1 MRKSTKI
8 LNKTI
13 AFALCAALAA
23 AAVGIVPWSSAEE
36 MTSAE
41 LAEIRKEIGSKLDA
55 IDSDLSGL
63 QSEAGDIE
71 DQMNELMD
79 KLNENA
85 DETKAVVD
93 QKYDLDQQADLIRQQ
108 VENTNAQIQEYNKLI
123 AQRQMELD
131 LALEQEATM
140 QERYQERVRVMEE
153 DGKVSY
159 LQILFNAASFTDFL
173 DRLDMIKEIAESDQL
188 AIANLEKARED
199 VAQAQEQLQSE
210 KEALSSAKEQLAQQ
224 ELQLEEKREEANSL
238 ISNLGFEAEGYQD
251 EYSVYESQEEQLRAE
266 ILEMVAQYDAMKA
279 EYDEAL
285 AEENAAIAREEEE
298 KRQREAAAAA
308 AAASSKVSS
317 TTSDA
322 QYYSNYSTDAVK
334 ESGFLTP
341 LSSYVVTCAFGP
353 RIHPITGSYGNH
365 TGVDL
370 AANSGTNIY
379 ASKSG
384 TVIVAAVS
392 SAYGNYVVISHGS
405 GQATLYAH
413 MSSMAVSSG
422 DYVAQGQLIGYVGST
437 GWSTGPH
444 LHFEVIIDG
453 EYVNPMNYI
462 G

>member
-1 MRKSTKI
+1 MQKSTKQ
-8 LNKTI
+8 LKKI
-13 AFALCAALAA
+13 ASLALS
-23 AAVGIVPWSSAEE
+23 AAVLMAMISAAPIVSAEE
-36 MTSAE
+36 KTSAE
-41 LAEIRKEIGSKLDA
+41 LAEIRKEISSRLDA

-71 DQMNELMD
+71 SQMDDLMD

-85 DETKAVVD
+85 SETKAVVD
-93 QKYDLDQQADLIRQQ
+93 QKFDLDQQAELIRQQ

-131 LALEQEATM
+131 VALEQEDIM
-140 QERYQERVRVMEE
+140 KERYQERVRVMEE

-173 DRLDMIKEIAESDQL
+173 DRLDMIKEIAEADQL
-188 AIANLEKARED
+188 AIANLEKARQD
-199 VAQAQEQLQSE
+199 VADAQELLQAE
-210 KEALSSAKEQLAQQ
+210 KAALNSAKEQLAQQ
-224 ELQLEEKREEANSL
+224 EAQLEEKREEANGL
-238 ISNLGFEAEGYQD
+238 ISNLGLEAEGYQD
-251 EYSVYESQEEQLRAE
+251 EYSIYESQEEELRAQ
-266 ILEMVAQYDAMKA
+266 ILVMVAEYDAMKA

-370 AANSGTNIY
+370 AANSGTSIY

-422 DYVAQGQLIGYVGST
+422 DYVAQGQVIGYVGST

-444 LHFEVIIDG
+444 LHFEVILDG